1 MSPSKLP
8 PPEAANLSFARREPA
23 GPEEAGLR
31 VLEEPR
37 PGRTLS
43 SVQTGLRAGRACAV
57 DEAYDEYCKLLE
69 AGARPDPDRFC
80 ERFPHCKTSL
90 QRVLQLHCFIEGR
103 PELLADS
110 DLENAPEA
118 GQEFLHGARPADVAR
133 DYRQRRQEWVAVQAT
148 LNDFRQFW
156 GAVGLPLVELYGYTE
171 SFTVYQQLI
180 AEWGVCIIIAKA
192 FTPVPFKIAAI
203 AAGIA
208 AMDPMTFMVA
218 TVVGRALHFAMVG
231 AVLALFGPRIVALA
245 QRYERPLIIVT
256 ILVLIGLVVAYH
268 LR

>member
-1 MSPSKLP
+1 MAEISATVARGGWLGYVAAWAHHRYSSWALGAIAFADSSFLP
-8 PPEAANLSFARREPA
+8 IPP
-23 GPEEAGLR
+23 
-31 VLEEPR
+31 
-37 PGRTLS
+37 
-43 SVQTGLRAGRACAV
+43 
-57 DEAYDEYCKLLE
+57 DILLVPM
-69 AGARPDPDRFC
+69 A
-80 ERFPHCKTSL
+80 L
-90 QRVLQLHCFIEGR
+90 LR
-103 PELLADS
+103 PERIWRLLAICTLFS
-110 DLENAPEA
+110 SL
-118 GQEFLHGARPADVAR
+118 GAVLG
-133 DYRQRRQEWVAVQAT
+133 YVIGYWLWST
-148 LNDFRQFW
+148 
-156 GAVGLPLVELYGYTE
+156 VGLPLVELYGYTE

>member
-1 MSPSKLP
+1 MAEISATVARGGWLRYVAAWAHHRYSSWVLGAIAFADSSFLP
-8 PPEAANLSFARREPA
+8 IPP
-23 GPEEAGLR
+23 
-31 VLEEPR
+31 
-37 PGRTLS
+37 
-43 SVQTGLRAGRACAV
+43 
-57 DEAYDEYCKLLE
+57 DILLVPM
-69 AGARPDPDRFC
+69 A
-80 ERFPHCKTSL
+80 L
-90 QRVLQLHCFIEGR
+90 MR
-103 PELLADS
+103 PERIWRFLAICAIGS
-110 DLENAPEA
+110 SL
-118 GQEFLHGARPADVAR
+118 GAMLGYVIGYA
-133 DYRQRRQEWVAVQAT
+133 
-148 LNDFRQFW
+148 LW

-208 AMDPMTFMVA
+208 AMDPVAFMVA

-245 QRYERPLIIVT
+245 QRYERPLVIIT